1 VLPKDCHFPAAQQ
14 TMEDSSMRSTAR
26 GASQPSA
33 AIATDAAGQ
42 SASASTAPPPAAHPA
57 ASAPT
62 SEAAAAGN
70 ESAICSFYLERKK
83 RICARPVAMTK
94 QTAVMPSRFCAH
106 HSSVAQ
112 SGSNDGSKL
121 PCPLCGALI
130 RAEHKPHALENGPA
144 RNSDAAA
151 SCSSSAFSSSNSLN
165 EHTAVVVAARLT
177 PLQLHLAVC
186 PRRRVESAEAQLPF
200 YEKACN
206 GVWHMDAANTAA
218 SFAPAAGIDAAADAH
233 APVSS
238 AVSSLSDVPR
248 AQLADLIARLR
259 AIALSLN
266 ISHGLMNL
274 QPEDAEQSS
283 GTAAPAN
290 TAAMDVD
297 QAQLAA
303 AAIAAGANASPAAV
317 LSRRSRARHQLQHA
331 SFFALLR
338 RRGLLRELGGL
349 LLEVGAGKAGLV
361 GFIAG
366 QYPRQPGST
375 IIETQQLQ
383 RAHNEQAQAAT
394 HGSAAPV
401 AAAPAESAQPPY
413 RLLVLDRGSF
423 KHKSDPAIRRDSRC
437 TLARYRCDLADV
449 RFERM
454 QEVQD
459 VVRQRVAAA
468 TSVPPVATA
477 ATSSGTLA
485 SRSDAAPLTLV
496 VGKHVCGQATDFVI
510 RAVVRANNPPLESSE
525 MTLSRPPLRLLIN
538 GVAIATC
545 CHHLCSWESYCNR
558 PFLES
563 FGISRHD
570 FAVMAR
576 MSTWF
581 LDNSCASS
589 ATALAVPASAT
600 GAAASQ
606 VSDLSTD
613 GAALSSA
620 ERAWLGFVCKHLLD
634 EGRARCLADEAH
646 LRGALG
652 SPAQRVPYSSAEVTK
667 ERWLLLAA

>member
-1 VLPKDCHFPAAQQ
+1 
-14 TMEDSSMRSTAR
+14 
-26 GASQPSA
+26 
-33 AIATDAAGQ
+33 
-42 SASASTAPPPAAHPA
+42 
-57 ASAPT
+57 
-62 SEAAAAGN
+62 
-70 ESAICSFYLERKK
+70 
-83 RICARPVAMTK
+83 
-94 QTAVMPSRFCAH
+94 
-106 HSSVAQ
+106 
-112 SGSNDGSKL
+112 
-121 PCPLCGALI
+121 
-130 RAEHKPHALENGPA
+130 
-144 RNSDAAA
+144 
-151 SCSSSAFSSSNSLN
+151 
-165 EHTAVVVAARLT
+165 
-177 PLQLHLAVC
+177 
-186 PRRRVESAEAQLPF
+186 
-200 YEKACN
+200 
-206 GVWHMDAANTAA
+206 
-218 SFAPAAGIDAAADAH
+218 
-233 APVSS
+233 VSS

-259 AIALSLN
+259 AIAASLN
-266 ISHGLMNL
+266 ITHELMNL
-274 QPEDAEQSS
+274 QPEDAAQSP
-283 GTAAPAN
+283 GTAPSADTPAV
-290 TAAMDVD
+290 DVG

-303 AAIAAGANASPAAV
+303 AAVATGRNATPAAV

-338 RRGLLRELGGL
+338 RRGLLREQGGL

-366 QYPRQPGST
+366 QCPRQSGAA

-383 RAHNEQAQAAT
+383 RVHNEQAQTAT
-394 HGSAAPV
+394 RVSAALV
-401 AAAPAESAQPPY
+401 AAARTESAQPPY

-437 TLARYRCDLADV
+437 TLTRYRCDLADV

-459 VVRQRVAAA
+459 VARQRVAAT
-468 TSVPPVATA
+468 TSVPLAATA
-477 ATSSGTLA
+477 AGSSGTPA
-485 SRSDAAPLTLV
+485 SSSDAAPLTLV

-510 RAVVRANNPPLESSE
+510 RAIVRANNQPHASTE

-563 FGISRHD
+563 LGINRHD
-570 FAVMAR
+570 FAVMTR
-576 MSTWF
+576 ISTWF

-606 VSDLSTD
+606 VSGLSTD
-613 GAALSSA
+613 GAALAST

-646 LRGALG
+646 LHGTLG
-652 SPAQRVPYSSAEVTK
+652 SPAQRVPYTSAEVTK